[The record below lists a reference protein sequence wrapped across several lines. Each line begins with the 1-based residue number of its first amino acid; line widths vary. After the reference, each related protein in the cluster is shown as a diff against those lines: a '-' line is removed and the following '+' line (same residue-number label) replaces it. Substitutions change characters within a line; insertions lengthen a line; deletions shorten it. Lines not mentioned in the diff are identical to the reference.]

1 MEKLSGLYIHIPY
14 CTSRCSYCAFA
25 VVHNGY
31 AGRHRY
37 FDALK
42 RELDGYLQL
51 QGGEFVGFETVSFGG
66 GTPSLVE
73 PELIAGLID
82 AAPLIDEAEISIEVN
97 PESCDPQRL
106 AELVAAGVTRA
117 SVGVQSFDDR
127 VLKYFGR
134 SHDAHG
140 AKVAIEAAASSGF
153 DSVSIDLVYGAPV
166 ESERSWDYTVDELI
180 DLSDLLQHLSAYALQ
195 IEPRTKLHW
204 MADPPTEEADL
215 AGRYLRLDE
224 RLAEVGLKNY
234 EISNWSRPGAES
246 RHNSTYWNGGGYL
259 GIGMSSHSFDG
270 QTRWWNV
277 ANLAGYLACVEGSG
291 QAVAGSERLTN
302 SQIAMERIMLGLRTS
317 RGLDTATVAVPG
329 RFLDRELEDWFEIS
343 GDSARLTA
351 RGRLLADAIA
361 LRILQSVE
369 EGRDKDETD

>member
-1 MEKLSGLYIHIPY
+1 MEKLSGLYVHIPY

-42 RELDGYLQL
+42 RELEAYLQL

-106 AELVAAGVTRA
+106 AELAAAGVTRA
-117 SVGVQSFDDR
+117 SIGVQSFDDR

-153 DSVSIDLVYGAPV
+153 ESVSIDLVYGAPV

-204 MADPPTEEADL
+204 MADPPTEESDL

-317 RGLDTATVAVPG
+317 GGLDTATVAVPG